1 MYNKVVLLLLV
12 LAGFSVQQSN
22 AQGPVRQSTLDFG
35 IMLGGSNYNGDLVS
49 SAFEMRGTHFNA
61 GLITRWNPVQRLA
74 FRLSANYGHI
84 SGDDRWYTGDDVR
97 TARNIHYKSAI
108 WDFTGAVEINLRTL
122 DFQQTTGVIPYVMA
136 GASVFKFNPRAQ
148 FEYVANGWA
157 ANGGLQNYANLIDRD
172 GDWVE
177 LQPLGTEGQETTEN
191 NDLKR
196 YSLTQIAVPLGF
208 GFKWRM
214 NEHWELGVEY
224 ATRITFTDYLDDVS
238 GTYIEPVF
246 IESQYGSMAAALAD
260 PSINGQEAQSNRGE
274 SKATGELKDNND
286 MYSIFGITLTY
297 KIVRNQSCPTFY

>member
-1 MYNKVVLLLLV
+1 MYKKVVALLIV
-12 LAGFSVQQSN
+12 CAGFGIQLSQ

-35 IMLGGSNYNGDLVS
+35 IMLGGSNYNGDLVTS
-49 SAFEMRGTHFNA
+49 PFEMRGTHFNA
-61 GLITRWNPVQRLA
+61 GLITRWNPVQRLS

-84 SGDDRWYTGDDVR
+84 SGDDRWYTSDEDR
-97 TARNIHYKSAI
+97 TARNIHFKSVL
-108 WDFTGAVEINLRTL
+108 WDFTGAVEVNLRTF
-122 DFQQTTGVIPYVMA
+122 DFRQTTGVIPYLMGGV
-136 GASVFKFNPRAQ
+136 SVFKFNPRAE
-148 FEYVANGWA
+148 FTYDPANWA
-157 ANGGLQNYANLIDRD
+157 ATGGLQNYNDLQDRD

-196 YSLTQIAVPLGF
+196 YALTQLAIPVGF

-224 ATRITFTDYLDDVS
+224 ATRFTFTDYLDDVS

-260 PSINGQEAQSNRGE
+260 PSTNGQEAGSNRGD
-274 SKATGELKDNND
+274 GKDKND
-286 MYSIFGITLTY
+286 MYSIFGLTLTY
-297 KIVRNQSCPTFY
+297 KIIRNQSCPQFY